1 MRPARSTASVA
12 YEDLIAANEPMA
24 RIERP
29 EDDIYML
36 YTGGTTGMPKGVM
49 YTVGGITQGFIT
61 LGYPLLAL
69 EPPTEVAVLG
79 DLVKAAH
86 EAGNTLV
93 SIPGCPL
100 MHGTGMWLGSMIPML
115 AGGRVVTLE
124 NRSLDPHELLSVDG
138 TRAGHHH
145 RHRRRRLRQAAQP
158 RHRRGHRAGRRR
170 TTCRA

>member
-1 MRPARSTASVA
+1 MRPARSPQVERSVA

-69 EPPTEVAVLG
+69 EPPTEVAG
-79 DLVKAAH
+79 IGALVKAAH

-100 MHGTGMWLGSMIPML
+100 MHGTGMWLGSMIPH
-115 AGGRVVTLE
+115 A
-124 NRSLDPHELLSVDG
+124 
-138 TRAGHHH
+138 
-145 RHRRRRLRQAAQP
+145 RRRSRSSPSRT
-158 RHRRGHRAGRRR
+158 GRSTR
-170 TTCRA
+170 TSCSR